1 MVLYVIPSPQMA
13 RKGKLL
19 DKIRRGVRNVSLRDF
34 EALINDYGY
43 IEEGSK
49 HPKAI
54 IGIHTMPYKR
64 ENPVKS
70 CYVKELLEII
80 DSI

>member
-1 MVLYVIPSPQMA
+1 MT
-13 RKGKLL
+13 RGKKSLEA
-19 DKIRRGVRNVSLRDF
+19 IRRNPKNVALRDF
-34 EALINDYGY
+34 EALIKRYGY
-43 IEEGSK
+43 IEEGAK

-54 IGIHTMPYKR
+54 IGTRTMPYKR

-80 DSI
+80 EEQET

>member
-1 MVLYVIPSPQMA
+1 VT
-13 RKGKLL
+13 RKQKLL
-19 DKIRRGVRNVSLRDF
+19 DKMRRNIKNVALRDF
-34 EALINDYGY
+34 EALIKDYGY

-49 HPKAI
+49 HPKAVV
-54 IGIHTMPYKR
+54 GIYTMPYKR

>member
-1 MVLYVIPSPQMA
+1 MA
-13 RKGKLL
+13 HKQKLL
-19 DKIRRGVRNVSLRDF
+19 DKIRRNVRNVSLLDF

-54 IGIHTMPYKR
+54 IEIHTMPYKR

>member
-1 MVLYVIPSPQMA
+1 MT
-13 RKGKLL
+13 R
-19 DKIRRGVRNVSLRDF
+19 DKKSLEAIRRNPKNVALHDF
-34 EALINDYGY
+34 EALIRRYGY
-43 IEEGSK
+43 VEEGAK

-54 IGIHTMPYKR
+54 IGTCTMPYKR

-80 DSI
+80 EEQEA

>member
-1 MVLYVIPSPQMA
+1 MSRYKKSLEA
-13 RKGKLL
+13 
-19 DKIRRGVRNVSLRDF
+19 IRRNPRNVALRDL
-34 EALINDYGY
+34 EALIKRYGY
-43 IEEGSK
+43 IEEGAK

-54 IGIHTMPYKR
+54 IGTNTMPYKR

-80 DSI
+80 EEQES

>member
-1 MVLYVIPSPQMA
+1 MA
-13 RKGKLL
+13 RKEKLL
-19 DKIRRGVRNVSLRDF
+19 DKIRRSVRNVPLRDF

-54 IGIHTMPYKR
+54 IGIHTVPYKR

>member
-1 MVLYVIPSPQMA
+1 MVKKTKLQEKV
-13 RKGKLL
+13 RKN
-19 DKIRRGVRNVSLRDF
+19 VRNVSLHNF
-34 EALINDYGY
+34 EALISEYGH
-43 IEEGSK
+43 IEEGGK

-54 IGIHTMPYKR
+54 IDIYTLPYKR

-80 DSI
+80 DSL

>member
-1 MVLYVIPSPQMA
+1 MSRD
-13 RKGKLL
+13 RKSLEA
-19 DKIRRGVRNVSLRDF
+19 IRRNPRNVSLHAF
-34 EALINDYGY
+34 EALIKQYGH
-43 IEEGSK
+43 IEEGAK

-54 IGIHTMPYKR
+54 IGTRTMPYKR

-80 DSI
+80 EEQDA

>member
-1 MVLYVIPSPQMA
+1 MTNIKKSLEAIQRNP
-13 RKGKLL
+13 
-19 DKIRRGVRNVSLRDF
+19 RNVALHDF
-34 EALINDYGY
+34 EALIKHYGS
-43 IEEGSK
+43 IEEGAK

-54 IGIHTMPYKR
+54 IGSNTMPYKR

-80 DSI
+80 EEQRL